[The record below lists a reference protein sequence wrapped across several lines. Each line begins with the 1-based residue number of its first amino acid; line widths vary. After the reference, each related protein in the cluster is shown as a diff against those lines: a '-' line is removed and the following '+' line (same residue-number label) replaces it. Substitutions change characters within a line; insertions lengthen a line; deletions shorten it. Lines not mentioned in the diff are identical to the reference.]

1 MSLYIHAENQAILW
15 QILQTVPAL
24 QTFQCSD
31 KPTWFRSI
39 VSNFYEANKFK
50 SFSSSELQQ
59 MNRDTIAYMVREL
72 NQAATNAAVASS
84 STSAGAASAAVATSS
99 TTANTTGTPTAVE
112 PMHHTENLHS
122 YSFTNSFL
130 PGTSAFE
137 STDVAIHDNG
147 ASIPKMGVHPKTVTR
162 NYLSQQKQTAVNE
175 RFAQR
180 QQEYDTMIKGVAP
193 KPIDFRQP
201 MTVQDDGILENI
213 SDLVQK
219 YRQERYLLSE
229 PVSTALSPTALPIT
243 QTRPVK
249 TVAQIDKPMIRQSI
263 TRSTVSEPVVNELV
277 DVTDLDLME
286 ISTHKNV
293 RWSETLEETRPFTE
307 DTHEEA
313 LASAVEPF
321 SIQVQALRQELK
333 QFMDEMKQMLF
344 SSPTLTPIVANV
356 LVEGSVLTELAESK
370 HRDPVVRHESI
381 EC

>member
-1 MSLYIHAENQAILW
+1 MSLYIHAENQEILW

-24 QTFQCSD
+24 QTFQCPD
-31 KPTWFRSI
+31 KPAWFRSI
-39 VSNFYEANKFK
+39 VSKFYEANQFK
-50 SFSSSELQQ
+50 LFSSAELQQ

-72 NQAATNAAVASS
+72 NQATVANASTTV
-84 STSAGAASAAVATSS
+84 STSAASGPTEVA
-99 TTANTTGTPTAVE
+99 PIH
-112 PMHHTENLHS
+112 PDENLHS

-147 ASIPKMGVHPKTVTR
+147 ATIPKMGVHPKTVTR
-162 NYLSQQKQTAVNE
+162 NYLSQQKQSVVNE

-201 MTVQDDGILENI
+201 MTSMDDGILENI

-219 YRQERYLLSE
+219 YRQERDLLSE
-229 PVSTALSPTALPIT
+229 PPPALPAATALPPV
-243 QTRPVK
+243 QPRPAK
-249 TVAQIDKPMIRQSI
+249 TVAQIDKPMIRHSI
-263 TRSTVSEPVVNELV
+263 NRSTVTEPLVNELV

-293 RWSETLEETRPFTE
+293 RWSETLEETQSFTE

-313 LASAVEPF
+313 VASAVEPF

-344 SSPTLTPIVANV
+344 SSPTPTPIVANV
-356 LVEGSVLTELAESK
+356 LVEGCALTELADSK
-370 HRDPVVRHESI
+370 HRDQVVQHESI

>member
-72 NQAATNAAVASS
+72 NQAASSSS
-84 STSAGAASAAVATSS
+84 STNAGAASAASTS
-99 TTANTTGTPTAVE
+99 ANTTGTPTAVE

-122 YSFTNSFL
+122 YSFANSFL

-162 NYLSQQKQTAVNE
+162 NYLSQQKQSAVNE
-175 RFAQR
+175 RFTQR

-219 YRQERYLLSE
+219 YRQERDLLSE
-229 PVSTALSPTALPIT
+229 PAPALPTPTALS
-243 QTRPVK
+243 RPVK
-249 TVAQIDKPMIRQSI
+249 TVAQIDRPMMRHSI
-263 TRSTVSEPVVNELV
+263 SRSTVAEPLVNELV

-293 RWSETLEETRPFTE
+293 RWSETLEETQSFTE
-307 DTHEEA
+307 ETHDEGV
-313 LASAVEPF
+313 ASAVEPF

-333 QFMDEMKQMLF
+333 QFMDEMKQILG
-344 SSPTLTPIVANV
+344 SSPIITNALVELGTLTELAE
-356 LVEGSVLTELAESK
+356 LDTLTELAESK
-370 HRDPVVRHESI
+370 HRDQAVQHESI

>member
-31 KPTWFRSI
+31 KPAWFRSI
-39 VSNFYEANKFK
+39 VSKFYEANQFK
-50 SFSSSELQQ
+50 SFSSAELQQ

-72 NQAATNAAVASS
+72 NQANANT
-84 STSAGAASAAVATSS
+84 STSASTTGNAASGPAV
-99 TTANTTGTPTAVE
+99 VE
-112 PMHHTENLHS
+112 PVHPDENLHS
-122 YSFTNSFL
+122 YSFSNSFL

-147 ASIPKMGVHPKTVTR
+147 ATIPKMGVHPKTVTR
-162 NYLSQQKQTAVNE
+162 NYLSQQKQSAVNE

-201 MTVQDDGILENI
+201 MTSMDDGILENI

-219 YRQERYLLSE
+219 YRQERDLLSE
-229 PVSTALSPTALPIT
+229 PALPPV
-243 QTRPVK
+243 QPRPAK
-249 TVAQIDKPMIRQSI
+249 TVAQIDKPMIRHSI
-263 TRSTVSEPVVNELV
+263 HRSTVAEPLVNELV

-293 RWSETLEETRPFTE
+293 RWSETLEETQSFTE
-307 DTHEEA
+307 ETHEEA
-313 LASAVEPF
+313 VASTVEPF

-344 SSPTLTPIVANV
+344 SGPTPKPIVANV
-356 LVEGSVLTELAESK
+356 LAEGSVLTELAESK
-370 HRDPVVRHESI
+370 HRDQVVQHESI

>member
-31 KPTWFRSI
+31 KPAWFRSI

-72 NQAATNAAVASS
+72 NQAASTASTGASTNT
-84 STSAGAASAAVATSS
+84 TSNTSS
-99 TTANTTGTPTAVE
+99 PAVVE
-112 PMHHTENLHS
+112 PVHPAVNLHS

-147 ASIPKMGVHPKTVTR
+147 ANIPKMGVHPKTVTR

-201 MTVQDDGILENI
+201 MTVEDDGILENI

-219 YRQERYLLSE
+219 YRQERDLLSE
-229 PVSTALSPTALPIT
+229 PTPTA

-249 TVAQIDKPMIRQSI
+249 TIAQIDKPMMRHSI
-263 TRSTVSEPVVNELV
+263 SRSTVSEPLVNELV

-293 RWSETLEETRPFTE
+293 RWSETLEETEPLAE
-307 DTHEEA
+307 ETHEEA
-313 LASAVEPF
+313 VASAVEPF
-321 SIQVQALRQELK
+321 SMQVQALRQELK
-333 QFMDEMKQMLF
+333 QFMDEMKQMLG
-344 SSPTLTPIVANV
+344 SSPIVANV
-356 LVEGSVLTELAESK
+356 LVELDTLAESK
-370 HRDPVVRHESI
+370 HRDQVIQHESI

>member
-24 QTFQCSD
+24 QTFQCPD
-31 KPTWFRSI
+31 KPAWFRSI
-39 VSNFYEANKFK
+39 VSKFYEANQFK
-50 SFSSSELQQ
+50 SFSSAELQQ

-72 NQAATNAAVASS
+72 NQATASTNTA
-84 STSAGAASAAVATSS
+84 S
-99 TTANTTGTPTAVE
+99 TTANTTGTPTVTEVALE

-147 ASIPKMGVHPKTVTR
+147 ATIPKMGVHPKTVTR
-162 NYLSQQKQTAVNE
+162 NYLSQQKQSAVNE

-201 MTVQDDGILENI
+201 MTAEDDGILENI

-219 YRQERYLLSE
+219 YRQERDLLSE
-229 PVSTALSPTALPIT
+229 PPPALPAATALPPV
-243 QTRPVK
+243 QPRPAK
-249 TVAQIDKPMIRQSI
+249 TVAQIDKPMIRHSI
-263 TRSTVSEPVVNELV
+263 HRSTVAEPLVNELV

-293 RWSETLEETRPFTE
+293 RWSETLEETEPFTE
-307 DTHEEA
+307 DTHEESV
-313 LASAVEPF
+313 ASAVEPF

-333 QFMDEMKQMLF
+333 QFMDEMKRILG
-344 SSPTLTPIVANV
+344 SSPVITNGIAEGSALTGA
-356 LVEGSVLTELAESK
+356 VEGYALTEVDTLAESK
-370 HRDPVVRHESI
+370 HRDQVVQHESI

>member
-31 KPTWFRSI
+31 KPAWFRSI
-39 VSNFYEANKFK
+39 VSKFYEVNQFK
-50 SFSSSELQQ
+50 SFSSAELQQ
-59 MNRDTIAYMVREL
+59 INRDTIAYMVREL
-72 NQAATNAAVASS
+72 NQATVANASTTV
-84 STSAGAASAAVATSS
+84 STSA
-99 TTANTTGTPTAVE
+99 NTPGTPTAVE
-112 PMHHTENLHS
+112 PMHPTENLHS

-147 ASIPKMGVHPKTVTR
+147 ATIPKMGVHPKTVTR

-175 RFAQR
+175 RFTQR

-201 MTVQDDGILENI
+201 ITSMDDGILENI

-219 YRQERYLLSE
+219 YRQERDLLSE
-229 PVSTALSPTALPIT
+229 PPSTPPITTLSPTLPSV
-243 QTRPVK
+243 QTRPAK
-249 TVAQIDKPMIRQSI
+249 TVAQIDTPMIRHSI
-263 TRSTVSEPVVNELV
+263 SRSTVTEPLVNELV

-293 RWSETLEETRPFTE
+293 RWSETLEETHTIIETPVD
-307 DTHEEA
+307 DTSATLFETA
-313 LASAVEPF
+313 AVEPF

-333 QFMDEMKQMLF
+333 QFMDEMKQML
-344 SSPTLTPIVANV
+344 SSNPVAANV
-356 LVEGSVLTELAESK
+356 STITDTSALPDLAEAK
-370 HRDPVVRHESI
+370 HCDQVVHHESI
-381 EC
+381 EY